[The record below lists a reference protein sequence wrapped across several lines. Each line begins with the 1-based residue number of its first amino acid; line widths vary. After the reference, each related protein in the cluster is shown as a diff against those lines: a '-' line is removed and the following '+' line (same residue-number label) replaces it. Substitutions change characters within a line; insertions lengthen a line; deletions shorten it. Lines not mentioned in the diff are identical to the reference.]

1 MTLVIR
7 GCQNNRVYHMVYLT
21 DAVLKDGIYVSEGL
35 CEDGK
40 SYIINWEDKDF
51 DIEYPSSISLA

>member
-1 MTLVIR
+1 MRLVY
-7 GCQNNRVYHMVYLT
+7 NNRIYHMVYLT

-40 SYIINWEDKDF
+40 SYIINWEDRGF
-51 DIEYPSSISLA
+51 DLEYPSSISLA

>member
-1 MTLVIR
+1 MRLVY
-7 GCQNNRVYHMVYLT
+7 NNRVYHMVYLT

-35 CEDGK
+35 CEDSK
-40 SYIINWEDKDF
+40 SYIINWEDNKDF

>member
-1 MTLVIR
+1 MRLVY
-7 GCQNNRVYHMVYLT
+7 NNRVYHMVYLT
-21 DAVLKDGIYVSEGL
+21 DAVLKDSIYVSEGL

>member
-1 MTLVIR
+1 MRLVY
-7 GCQNNRVYHMVYLT
+7 NSRVYHMVYLT

-40 SYIINWEDKDF
+40 SYIINWEDRDF
-51 DIEYPSSISLA
+51 DLEYPSSISLA

>member
-1 MTLVIR
+1 MRLVY
-7 GCQNNRVYHMVYLT
+7 NNRVYHMVYLT
-21 DAVLKDGIYVSEGL
+21 DAVLKDSIYVSEGL

-40 SYIINWEDKDF
+40 SYIINWNDKDF

>member
-1 MTLVIR
+1 MKLIFNGR
-7 GCQNNRVYHMVYLT
+7 AYHMVYLT
-21 DAVLKDGIYVSEGL
+21 DAILKDGVFISEAL

-40 SYIINWEDKDF
+40 EYIVNWEEEEF

>member
-1 MTLVIR
+1 MRLVY
-7 GCQNNRVYHMVYLT
+7 NNRVYHMVYLT
-21 DAVLKDGIYVSEGL
+21 DAVLKDGTYVSEGL

-40 SYIINWEDKDF
+40 SYIINWNDKDF

>member
-1 MTLVIR
+1 MRLVF
-7 GCQNNRVYHMVYLT
+7 NNRVYHMVYLT
-21 DAVLKDGIYVSEGL
+21 DAVLKDGIYVSKGL

-51 DIEYPSSISLA
+51 DVEFPSSISLA

>member
-1 MTLVIR
+1 
-7 GCQNNRVYHMVYLT
+7 MVYLT

-40 SYIINWEDKDF
+40 SYIVNWEDKDF
-51 DIEYPSSISLA
+51 DIEYPSSISLT

>member
-1 MTLVIR
+1 MRLVF
-7 GCQNNRVYHMVYLT
+7 NNRVYHMVYLT
-21 DAVLKDGIYVSEGL
+21 DAVLKDGIYVSESL

>member
-1 MTLVIR
+1 MRLVY
-7 GCQNNRVYHMVYLT
+7 NNRIYHMVYLT

-40 SYIINWEDKDF
+40 SYIINWEDRDF
-51 DIEYPSSISLA
+51 DLEYPSSISLA

>member
-1 MTLVIR
+1 MRLIF
-7 GCQNNRVYHMVYLT
+7 NNRVYHMVYLT
-21 DAVLKDGIYVSEGL
+21 DAVLKDDIYVSEGL

>member
-1 MTLVIR
+1 MRLVY
-7 GCQNNRVYHMVYLT
+7 NNRVYHMVYLT
-21 DAVLKDGIYVSEGL
+21 DAVLKDDIYVSEGL

>member
-1 MTLVIR
+1 MCLVY
-7 GCQNNRVYHMVYLT
+7 NNRVYHMVYLT

-40 SYIINWEDKDF
+40 SYIVNWEDNKDF

>member
-1 MTLVIR
+1 MRLVY
-7 GCQNNRVYHMVYLT
+7 NNRVYHMVYLT
-21 DAVLKDGIYVSEGL
+21 DAVLKDSICVSEGL

-40 SYIINWEDKDF
+40 SYIINWENKDF

>member
-1 MTLVIR
+1 MRLVY
-7 GCQNNRVYHMVYLT
+7 NNKVYHMVYLT
-21 DAVLKDGIYVSEGL
+21 DAVLKDDIYVSEGL

-40 SYIINWEDKDF
+40 SYIINWGDKDF

>member
-1 MTLVIR
+1 
-7 GCQNNRVYHMVYLT
+7 MVYLT
-21 DAVLKDGIYVSEGL
+21 DAVLKDGTYVSQGL

>member
-1 MTLVIR
+1 
-7 GCQNNRVYHMVYLT
+7 MVYLT

-40 SYIINWEDKDF
+40 SYIINWEDNKDF

>member
-1 MTLVIR
+1 MRLVY
-7 GCQNNRVYHMVYLT
+7 NNRVYHMVYLT

-35 CEDGK
+35 CEDDK